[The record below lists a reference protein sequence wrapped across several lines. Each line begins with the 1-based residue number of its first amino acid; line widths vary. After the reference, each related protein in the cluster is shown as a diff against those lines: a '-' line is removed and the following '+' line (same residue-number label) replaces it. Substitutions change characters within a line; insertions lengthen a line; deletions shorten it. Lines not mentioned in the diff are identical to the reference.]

1 MRIEVTQRFRD
12 KEADLKTR
20 EAGETMEVR
29 KERADY
35 LISIGFAKMIKQPPK
50 KEEDTAG

>member
-1 MRIEVTQRFRD
+1 MKVEVTQRFND

-20 EAGETMEVR
+20 EAGEMLEVR

-35 LISIGFAKMIKQPPK
+35 LISIGFAKMIKQPTK
-50 KEEDTAG
+50 GENTAG

>member
-1 MRIEVTQRFRD
+1 MKVEVTQRFND

-20 EAGETMEVR
+20 EAGEILEVR

-35 LISIGFAKMIKQPPK
+35 LIRIGFAKMITQHK
-50 KEEDTAG
+50 KGEETAG

>member
-1 MRIEVTQRFRD
+1 MKVEVTQRFRD

-20 EAGETMEVR
+20 EAGEMLEVR

-35 LISIGFAKMIKQPPK
+35 LIRIGFAKMVTQPEK
-50 KEEDTAG
+50 RKETAG